1 MARHPKTGKV
11 EPDPKF
17 FTGKETISILS
28 YHSGFVAYLPK
39 VTSGLCGGDLRK
51 LAIALIL
58 AADRVDSLNRSYEKG
73 EIENTSQPTEEIPVK
88 ALS

>member
-1 MARHPKTGKV
+1 MARDPETGKV

-28 YHSGFVAYLPK
+28 YHSGFVAYLPE
-39 VTSGLCGGDLRK
+39 VTSGLCGGDLRE
-51 LAIALIL
+51 LAIALIF

-73 EIENTSQPTEEIPVK
+73 EIKDASQIAEHIPVK